1 MKHVTANLALLKT
14 DGDVESQYYEG
25 DGCFMIMQLEG
36 DAGKGKVASVLAGD
50 ISVVA
55 IIAATIKAA
64 GEERFQ
70 RAMEAYR
77 GTKQE

>member
-1 MKHVTANLALLKT
+1 MKRVSANLALLKT
-14 DGDVESQYYEG
+14 DGNIDSQYYEG
-25 DGCFMIMQLEG
+25 DGCFMVMQLEG
-36 DAGKGKVASVLAGD
+36 DGDKMKVASVLGGD

-64 GEERFQ
+64 GEEKFQ
-70 RAMEAYR
+70 RAMEAYG